1 MQLENN
7 IIKRDGRKKGKIAL
21 KIHITFPTKSVTIMY
36 HHKNQVP
43 KQRAKTK
50 CYWLPAC
57 INILKKN
64 TKSLQKYLNILSL
77 YNPPHFVYKRLK

>member
-1 MQLENN
+1 MLIQLYTDIRKKGEGKKENSYYLGNSSIMQLENN

-57 INILKKN
+57 INI
-64 TKSLQKYLNILSL
+64 
-77 YNPPHFVYKRLK
+77 